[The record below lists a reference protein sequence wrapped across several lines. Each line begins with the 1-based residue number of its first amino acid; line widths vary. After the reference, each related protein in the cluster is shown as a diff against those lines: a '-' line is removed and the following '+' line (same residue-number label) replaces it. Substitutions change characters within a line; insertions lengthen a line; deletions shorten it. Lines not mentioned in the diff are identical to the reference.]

1 MSFSPRFC
9 CQCGSAELVRR
20 RPPGDSH
27 ERLQCAACQH
37 VLYDNPRVIAG
48 CLVEYEGRYL
58 LCRRAIEPRL
68 GYWTLP
74 AGFMENGESAE
85 QAALRETW
93 EESGVRARILAPY
106 SIFNATTVNQVYL
119 IFRAEL
125 VEINADAGPETLE
138 RRFFAPEE
146 LPWAELAYPSI
157 QQILERRV
165 REQALGRHGLYLGT
179 ADSGQL
185 HTLG

>member
-1 MSFSPRFC
+1 MSPSPRFC
-9 CQCGSAELVRR
+9 CQCGSAELRR
-20 RPPGDSH
+20 VQPAGDSH
-27 ERLQCAACQH
+27 ERLLCTACGH

-48 CLVEYEGRYL
+48 CLVEHQGRYL

-106 SIFNATTVNQVYL
+106 SICNATTVNQVYL

-125 VEINADAGPETLE
+125 IEIAADAGVETLE
-138 RRFFAPEE
+138 RRFFAPDE

-157 QQILERRV
+157 QQILERRLH
-165 REQALGRHGLYLGT
+165 EQAQGQHGLYFGT
-179 ADSGQL
+179 AEAGQL
-185 HTLG
+185 HPLG

>member
-1 MSFSPRFC
+1 MSPSPRFC
-9 CQCGSAELVRR
+9 CQCGSTELVHRH
-20 RPPGDSH
+20 PPGDSH
-27 ERLQCAACQH
+27 IRLLCNTCGH

-48 CLVEYEGRYL
+48 CLVEHQGRYL
-58 LCRRAIEPRL
+58 LCRRAIEPRR

-106 SIFNATTVNQVYL
+106 SIFNAAAVNQVYL

-125 VEINADAGPETLE
+125 IEIDAKAGVETLE
-138 RRFFAPEE
+138 RRFFAPDE

-157 QQILERRV
+157 QQILERRLH
-165 REQALGRHGLYLGT
+165 EQARGQHGLYFGT
-179 ADSGQL
+179 AEAGQL
-185 HTLG
+185 HPLG

>member
-1 MSFSPRFC
+1 MSSSPRFC
-9 CQCGSAELVRR
+9 CQCGSAELIRR
-20 RPPGDSH
+20 RPAGDNH
-27 ERLQCAACQH
+27 ERLQCAACHH
-37 VLYDNPRVIAG
+37 VFYDNPRIIAG
-48 CLVEYEGRYL
+48 CLVEHQERYL

-106 SIFNATTVNQVYL
+106 SIFNAAAVNQVYL

-125 VEINADAGPETLE
+125 LEITAEAGPETLE
-138 RRFFAPEE
+138 RRFFAPQE
-146 LPWAELAYPSI
+146 LPWADLAYPSI
-157 QQILERRV
+157 RQILERRV

-179 ADSGQL
+179 ADDGQL
-185 HTLG
+185 HALG